1 MCVLDLLL
9 EEAEPR
15 KATLFST
22 PEPGLLMLTLAWTS
36 LSIKFARRCTSGAW
50 ELASQLEEAT
60 QSFNSQCGGE
70 ATVVPAGGCACVDI
84 DIAN

>member
-1 MCVLDLLL
+1 MCVCVLDLLL

-22 PEPGLLMLTLAWTS
+22 PEPGLPMLTLAWTP
-36 LSIKFARRCTSGAW
+36 LSIKFARSCTSGAR

-60 QSFNSQCGGE
+60 QSFNSQWGGE
-70 ATVVPAGGCACVDI
+70 ATGSLLGGVLV
-84 DIAN
+84 